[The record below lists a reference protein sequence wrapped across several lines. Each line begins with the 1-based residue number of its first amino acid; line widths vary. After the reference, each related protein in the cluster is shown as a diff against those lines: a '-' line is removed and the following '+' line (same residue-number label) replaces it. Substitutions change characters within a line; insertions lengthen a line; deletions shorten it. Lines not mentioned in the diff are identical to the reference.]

1 MQTYEQI
8 RVHINNRIYPL
19 VALKWGGS
27 ITAGIPKAVVNT
39 SSSALAG
46 EASLMLGANQTRR
59 PAPDM
64 FPGIAPGNRIYLEVF
79 IDEQMVTSTP
89 FLITDV
95 VFTRDEVKIDFSTN
109 SLSFSNPV
117 RLAPLGEYMPQ
128 GWGRGDGDASQ
139 RWASSLGAVS
149 PGTSPGWAAF
159 WAMRVAG
166 YHCVPMY
173 DDATTII
180 DVPCQW
186 TNSSEAWNMNG
197 GHTITCFAQGN
208 LYEKSTLVYQNGMTF
223 MSSGAA
229 WFGGTVEGRRNWGQ
243 HTEISGHFM
252 WGEGATG
259 TGEFT
264 IITGGG
270 NWVSFN
276 PEAGRGLKVWTSSG
290 ENSSFPAG
298 TIPPNAYVQVS
309 VSTTRNRWRCKIGN
323 VEKSG
328 AYYATINDINR
339 ETKDTWFTG
348 LKIVAHSGARFAGL
362 QVRTGYLDNGHYLD
376 RQLNE
381 DSTFNQT
388 AFIEIPLSG
397 LVSRATPSVRDDS
410 ARDVLNELAEA
421 LCASWWVDEEGVC
434 QFRDMKSLQ
443 QRPAVRTIDI
453 DTEVADYQLSGEDT
467 VNRDAVEVKYTD
479 VAYSRNQLARVRVYE
494 GRGATIS
501 NDDENEEL
509 ITPKENE
516 EWLAVDWTIS
526 WYNKWANPK
535 PDLSMNSWTATT
547 VKEGAGSTRQ
557 SMKYVNPWTY
567 IYRAWTHTD
576 ANDKFSAQYEVD
588 GQKFP
593 LIQARGLMQYTPVSK
608 RYGSS
613 WAKTPFVHNGGRW
626 VTSPTVA
633 DNIGN
638 WLLNL
643 SNNPIPMRGLSIV
656 YSPRL
661 KLGDV
666 INLSSGDASFTTRKL
681 QITQVNHDPANMKT
695 DLQVV
700 EISSADAPE
709 LTWDVAEGNARRA
722 GSPAVYQN
730 LENRRAGSEPTWNT
744 VQNNPVDYPYG
755 V

>member
-1 MQTYEQI
+1 MKTYEQI

-59 PAPDM
+59 PSPDM
-64 FPGIAPGNRIYLEVF
+64 FPGIAPGNRMYLEVF
-79 IDEQMVTSTP
+79 VDDTMVNSTP

-95 VFTRDEVKIDFSTN
+95 MFTKDEVKIEFSTN
-109 SLSFSNPV
+109 TLAFSNPV
-117 RLAPLGEYMPQ
+117 RMAPVGEYMPQ
-128 GWGRGDGDASQ
+128 GWGRGDGDTSQ

-149 PGTSPGWAAF
+149 PGASPGWAAF
-159 WAMRVAG
+159 QAMRAAG
-166 YHCVPMY
+166 FHCVPMY
-173 DDATTII
+173 DNANTII

-186 TNSSEAWNMNG
+186 TNISEAWNMNG
-197 GHTITCFAQGN
+197 GHTVSCFAKGDK
-208 LYEKSTLVYQNGMTF
+208 YGKTTLVYQDGMTF
-223 MSSGAA
+223 MASGEA
-229 WFGGTVEGRRNWGQ
+229 WFNSTVEGRRNWGK

-252 WGEGATG
+252 WGRGATSV
-259 TGEFT
+259 GEFT

-276 PEAGRGLKVWTSSG
+276 PDGNRGLAVWTSNGDSG
-290 ENSSFPAG
+290 WFPNG
-298 TIPPNAYVQVS
+298 SIPSDGIVQVS
-309 VSTTRNRWRCKIGN
+309 VSTTKNRWRCKVGG

-328 AYYATINDINR
+328 AFYATINDVNR
-339 ETKDTWFTG
+339 ETRETWLTG
-348 LKIVAHSGARFAGL
+348 MKLVCHGNSRMAGA
-362 QVRTGYLDNGHYLD
+362 QVRTVYMDNGHYLD
-376 RQLNE
+376 NQLDE
-381 DSTFNQT
+381 QGLFRRT

-397 LVSRATPSVRDDS
+397 FDSRATPSVRDEP
-410 ARDVLNELAEA
+410 ARDVLNELADA
-421 LCASWWVDEEGVC
+421 LCASWWVDENGVC

-443 QRPAVRTIDI
+443 QRSAVTTLNIDK
-453 DTEVADYQLSGEDT
+453 DVADYQLSGEDT
-467 VNRDAVEVKYTD
+467 VNRDAVEVKYSS
-479 VAYSRNQLARVRVYE
+479 VAYSRNQLARIRVYE

-501 NDDENEEL
+501 LDDENEEL
-509 ITPKENE
+509 ITPKDGED
-516 EWLAVDWTIS
+516 WLAVDWTVS

-557 SMKYVNPWTY
+557 SMTYVNPWTF
-567 IYRAWTHTD
+567 IYKAWAHTD

-593 LIQARGLMQYTPVSK
+593 LIQARGLMQFTPVSK

-613 WAKTPFVHNGGRW
+613 WAKAPFVHSGGKW
-626 VTSPTVA
+626 VTTDTVA
-633 DNIGN
+633 NNIGN

-643 SNNPIPMRGLSIV
+643 SNNPIPMRSLSII
-656 YSPRL
+656 YSPQLR
-661 KLGDV
+661 LGDV
-666 INLSSGDASFTTRKL
+666 INLASGDASYTTRKL
-681 QITQVNHDPANMKT
+681 QITQVNHDPASMKT

-700 EISSADAPE
+700 EISSSDSYL
-709 LTWDVAEGNARRA
+709 LTWAEAEANARRA
-722 GSPAVYQN
+722 GTPALYQN
-730 LENRRAGSEPTWNT
+730 IEASRGANGPAWREVETNHT
-744 VQNNPVDYPYG
+744 DHPYG